1 MNTDKKL
8 IIGMPAGSLA
18 NASRGGNLI
27 DLLDSAGF
35 KTSGYQNGGPTSFN
49 ASHNFIG
56 WDGRPQEFGAQL
68 SDNEIDVA
76 IAGDDWIQE
85 RVHELKY
92 EYNKDVQLN
101 KVLSLNRGGVKLVGI
116 IHPEAKEETTCD
128 VLRRLSQSTPLIR
141 VVSEMPYMA
150 LNWIKERLTESN
162 LAENFK
168 KFSVQKYGTPS
179 KIREGVVIYETWGK
193 TEAKIKHESADIG
206 LEITQ
211 SGSAIRNYGLKI
223 IDQVMQSETGI
234 WVNHDIS
241 KNHEKIKL
249 LKMFLLNL
257 NGAINAESKVLLVFN
272 IPNTST
278 DRIENYLKD
287 NNLFA
292 DEPTINNGH
301 DFSEY
306 SIQLNI
312 EDEKLSLARV
322 RFELTELGAINL
334 DTVPITSSIPNI
346 NLENLDAL

>member
-1 MNTDKKL
+1 
-8 IIGMPAGSLA
+8 MPAGSLA

-68 SDNEIDVA
+68 ADKEIDVA
-76 IAGDDWIQE
+76 IAGDDWIKE
-85 RVHELKY
+85 RVLELKY
-92 EYNKDVQLN
+92 EYNRDVKLH

-116 IHPEAKEETTCD
+116 IHPEAKENTTSEA
-128 VLRRLSQSTPLIR
+128 LKRFSQSSPLIK

-150 LNWIKERLTESN
+150 LNWIKERLNESG
-162 LAENFK
+162 LSEDYQD
-168 KFSVQKYGTPS
+168 FSVQKYGTPS
-179 KIREGVVIYETWGK
+179 KIKKGVVIYETWGK
-193 TEAKIKHESADIG
+193 TEAKVKHGSADIG

-223 IDQVMQSETGI
+223 IDKIMQSETGI

-241 KNHEKIKL
+241 QNQEKMNL

-257 NGAINAESKVLLVFN
+257 NGAINAETKVLLVFN
-272 IPNTST
+272 VPNTQIKQ
-278 DRIENYLKD
+278 IESYLKD
-287 NNLFA
+287 HNLYA
-292 DEPTINNGH
+292 DEPTMNEGR

-312 EDEKLSLARV
+312 EDNNLPLARV
-322 RFELTELGAINL
+322 RYELTELGAINL
-334 DTVPITSSIPNI
+334 DTVPISSSIPNI
-346 NLENLDAL
+346 NLDDLDVLV